1 MTLGGKMEQD
11 KLQSIRAGLTD
22 ELKSVEHQL
31 IEHGATSNPSDAVE
45 VSTDEGFA
53 DSAQATM
60 ERSEML
66 SVIDQ
71 LHHRHAEIAGA
82 LRRMDEGTYGK
93 CERCGR
99 EIPIE
104 RLEAR
109 PTASLCVSCAQRNS

>member
-1 MTLGGKMEQD
+1 MEQD
-11 KLQSIRAGLTD
+11 KLQSIRAGLED

-31 IEHGATSNPSDAVE
+31 VEHGATSNPTDAVE
-45 VSTDEGFA
+45 VSTDDGFA

-66 SVIDQ
+66 SVIEQ
-71 LHHRHAEIAGA
+71 LHHGHAEITEA

-109 PTASLCVSCAQRNS
+109 PTASLCVTCAQRGS

>member
-1 MTLGGKMEQD
+1 MEQD
-11 KLQSIRAGLTD
+11 KLQSIRAELTD

-31 IEHGATSNPSDAVE
+31 AEHGATSNPEDAVE

-66 SVIDQ
+66 SVIEQ
-71 LHHRHAEIAGA
+71 IQHRHAEITGT
-82 LRRMDEGTYGK
+82 LKRMDEGTYGK

-109 PTASLCVSCAQRNS
+109 PTASLCVSCAQLNS

>member
-1 MTLGGKMEQD
+1 MEQD
-11 KLQSIRAGLTD
+11 KLQIIRAGLTD

-31 IEHGATSNPSDAVE
+31 VEHGATSNPDAAVE

-66 SVIDQ
+66 SVIEQ
-71 LHHRHAEIAGA
+71 LQHRHSQITGA

-109 PTASLCVSCAQRNS
+109 PTASLCVTCAQLNS

>member
-1 MTLGGKMEQD
+1 MEQV
-11 KLQSIRAGLTD
+11 KIQNIREGLEA
-22 ELKSVEHQL
+22 ELAAVKHQL
-31 IEHGATSNPSDAVE
+31 TEHGATPNHEDAVE
-45 VSTDEGFA
+45 VSTDDGFA

-71 LHHRHAEIAGA
+71 LQHSHAEIAGA
-82 LRRMDEGTYGK
+82 LKRMDEGSYGK

-109 PTASLCVSCAQRNS
+109 PAANLCVTCAQLVSS

>member
-1 MTLGGKMEQD
+1 MDQD
-11 KLQSIRAGLTD
+11 KLQTIRTGLVA

-31 IEHGATSNPSDAVE
+31 VEHGATANPEEAVE

-53 DSAQATM
+53 VSAQATM

-66 SVIDQ
+66 SLLEQ
-71 LHHRHAEIAGA
+71 LQHRHAEIAGA
-82 LRRMDEGTYGK
+82 LKRMDEGTYGK

-99 EIPIE
+99 DIPPE

-109 PTASLCVSCAQRNS
+109 PTASLCVACAQLNS

>member
-1 MTLGGKMEQD
+1 MEQD
-11 KLQSIRAGLTD
+11 KLQRIRTQLIE
-22 ELKSVEHQL
+22 ELKSVERQL
-31 IEHGATSNPSDAVE
+31 GEHGATANPDEAVE

-66 SVIDQ
+66 SVIEQ
-71 LHHRHAEIAGA
+71 LQHRHSEITEA

-109 PTASLCVSCAQRNS
+109 PTASLCVTCAQRDS

>member
-1 MTLGGKMEQD
+1 MEQD
-11 KLQSIRAGLTD
+11 KLQSIRTQLTE
-22 ELKSVEHQL
+22 ELKSVERQL
-31 IEHGATSNPSDAVE
+31 AEHGATANPDDAVE

-66 SVIDQ
+66 SMIEQ
-71 LHHRHAEIAGA
+71 LQTTHAQITGA
-82 LRRMDEGTYGK
+82 LKRMDEGTYGK

-109 PTASLCVSCAQRNS
+109 PTASLCVSCAQRAS